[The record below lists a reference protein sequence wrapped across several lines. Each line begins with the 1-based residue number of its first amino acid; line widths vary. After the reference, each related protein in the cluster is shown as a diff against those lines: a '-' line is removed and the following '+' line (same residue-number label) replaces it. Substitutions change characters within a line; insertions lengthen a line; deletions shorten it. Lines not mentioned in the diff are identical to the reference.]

1 MHENLKYFNAFR
13 NENWTSLE
21 PNHLNLIIMDT
32 NRFKASH
39 DFSNLQKNLH
49 NNPGYS
55 VESYSQQVKDYINE
69 MKGKNQEA
77 TQQGFMSHA
86 QKSAK
91 EVWEKNKNHTDEKK

>member
-1 MHENLKYFNAFR
+1 
-13 NENWTSLE
+13 
-21 PNHLNLIIMDT
+21 MDT

-69 MKGKNQEA
+69 MKSKNQEA
-77 TQQGFMSHA
+77 TKQGFMTQA
-86 QKSAK
+86 KKSAK
-91 EVWEKNKNHTDEKK
+91 DVWEEIQEMAFEAWEKTKDYEDE

>member
-1 MHENLKYFNAFR
+1 
-13 NENWTSLE
+13 
-21 PNHLNLIIMDT
+21 MDT

-55 VESYSQQVKDYINE
+55 VESYSQQVKDYLHD
-69 MKGKNQEA
+69 MKSKNQEA
-77 TQQGFMSHA
+77 TKHGFMTHA

-91 EVWEKNKNHTDEKK
+91 EVWEEIQEIASEAWEKNKNHSDEKK

>member
-1 MHENLKYFNAFR
+1 
-13 NENWTSLE
+13 
-21 PNHLNLIIMDT
+21 MDT

-55 VESYSQQVKDYINE
+55 IESYSQQVKDYIND
-69 MKGKNQEA
+69 MKSRNQEA
-77 TQQGFMSHA
+77 TKHGFMSQA

-91 EVWEKNKNHTDEKK
+91 EVWMEIQEIASEAWEKNKNHSDEKK

>member
-1 MHENLKYFNAFR
+1 M
-13 NENWTSLE
+13 
-21 PNHLNLIIMDT
+21 IMDT

-55 VESYSQQVKDYINE
+55 IESYSQQAKDYIND
-69 MKGKNQEA
+69 MKSKNQEA
-77 TQQGFMSHA
+77 TKQGFMSHA

-91 EVWEKNKNHTDEKK
+91 EVWEEIQKLLLRLGRRIRTILMRRNNF